1 VETVT
6 LYWIARNIIHGIALL
21 LWRVRATGAE
31 HSPSSGALIVAA
43 NHRSYLDPP
52 ILGAFFPRQVSYM
65 AKSELFDIPIFGK
78 LIAAVGAY
86 PVSRNGSARA
96 AIKRSLEV
104 LKSGRTVGIFP
115 EGTRNLDGS
124 AELRQGVALLA
135 SLADC
140 PVVPAALVGTGD
152 AIRFHQIKVVYGSP
166 MRLPEGRK
174 ATRDDLAKFTDDVMS
189 AIRAL
194 AESIG
199 GDS

>member
-1 VETVT
+1 MS
-6 LYWIARNIIHGIALL
+6 LYWIARNIIHGTARI
-21 LWRVRATGAE
+21 LWRVRASGAQL
-31 HSPSSGALIVAA
+31 SPRSGALIVAA

-140 PVVPAALVGTGD
+140 PVVPAALVGTAD
-152 AIRFHQIKVVYGSP
+152 AMRLRQIKVVYGAP

-174 ATRDDLAKFTDDVMS
+174 ATREDLAKFTDDVMS

>member
-1 VETVT
+1 MR
-6 LYWIARNIIHGIALL
+6 LYWIARNIIHGIARV
-21 LWRVRATGAE
+21 LWRVRASGAE
-31 HSPSSGALIVAA
+31 RSPRSGALILAA

-65 AKSELFDIPIFGK
+65 AKSELFDIPVFGK

-86 PVSRNGSARA
+86 PVSRHGSARA
-96 AIKRSLEV
+96 AIKRSLDV
-104 LKSGRTVGIFP
+104 LRSGRTVGIFP
-115 EGTRNLDGS
+115 EGTRNLDGA

-140 PVVPAALVGTGD
+140 PVVPAALVGTAD
-152 AIRFHQIKVVYGSP
+152 AMRLHQIKVAYGSP